1 MSDTLD
7 RAALKRN
14 ARELLRTAQVSP
26 KGMTALY
33 CGLTV
38 LLNVLDYLAGTLL
51 TGGGAEAFSLF
62 VSIFTTLFS
71 WILAAGFA
79 IYCMGIRRREIMG
92 YGTLFD
98 GLSFTAKIIALV
110 FVMSFFIFLWSLL
123 FVIPGFIAVYRYRFA
138 LYNLYDNPSLGIL
151 EALDLSKRQTL
162 GWKLELFKLDLSY
175 LGWNLL
181 ASLPSL
187 YWDFKLYFQVLSDP
201 SAVLTVSTSLTEI
214 LVCGVWSL
222 AVSLFYLPGWQCV
235 MLDYFDA
242 ARAASSG
249 GKAALPEEGPDD
261 SEGF

>member
-1 MSDTLD
+1 
-7 RAALKRN
+7 
-14 ARELLRTAQVSP
+14 
-26 KGMTALY
+26 
-33 CGLTV
+33 
-38 LLNVLDYLAGTLL
+38 
-51 TGGGAEAFSLF
+51 
-62 VSIFTTLFS
+62 
-71 WILAAGFA
+71 
-79 IYCMGIRRREIMG
+79 MGIRRREIMG

-201 SAVLTVSTSLTEI
+201 YAVLTVSTSLTEI